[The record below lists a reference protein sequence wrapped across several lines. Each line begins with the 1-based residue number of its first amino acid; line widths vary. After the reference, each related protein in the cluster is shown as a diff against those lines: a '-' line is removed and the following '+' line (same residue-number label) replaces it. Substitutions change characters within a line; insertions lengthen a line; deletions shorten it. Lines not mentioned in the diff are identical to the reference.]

1 MEQCKRGSPSDSVGL
16 PMQVSRP
23 AGVRA
28 DRDVPEGGPGGS
40 PATPPRCGVQPRT
53 VPRAADGGKGLSRKG
68 VLGSCKFVLRC
79 FRVFVLFLRAFSYFV
94 LVYFRGAMRVALPP
108 RALPTPQEP
117 PRRRNIREGKPR
129 NGGDARPPWV
139 SALDI
144 EAEQRRRKYALSEEE
159 YAKKMASRV
168 SKHLQEV
175 RLEKYAQFDDELST
189 SSFPGDL
196 NEEAGA
202 RAKGRAGDRRDDE
215 DGAHDP
221 GALAPVSFDLDM
233 ALFWARR
240 RADAA
245 RTTATK
251 NATAVE
257 SEERRSKANAKEREI
272 QELRGALAREK
283 SRNERLTI
291 ELEKKTKETERLRSQ
306 LAKIKLSQDP
316 PSAPTPRVDRR
327 RGATRKVLEDQL
339 PLYAQLRST
348 ETARDAWFMKTTTRW
363 Y

>member
-1 MEQCKRGSPSDSVGL
+1 MRVLQPEDALKSGTTTFE
-16 PMQVSRP
+16 SRRDRRRR
-23 AGVRA
+23 AVRCRLA
-28 DRDVPEGGPGGS
+28 MG
-40 PATPPRCGVQPRT
+40 
-53 VPRAADGGKGLSRKG
+53 PRAAWDDLASDAMREDGDEYDEYASSSSTDGGGDD
-68 VLGSCKFVLRC
+68 
-79 FRVFVLFLRAFSYFV
+79 
-94 LVYFRGAMRVALPP
+94 
-108 RALPTPQEP
+108 
-117 PRRRNIREGKPR
+117 
-129 NGGDARPPWV
+129 GGDARPPWV

-168 SKHLQEV
+168 SKHLHEV

-189 SSFPGDL
+189 SSFSGDL

-202 RAKGRAGDRRDDE
+202 RAKGRAGDRRDDG

-221 GALAPVSFDLDM
+221 GAPAPVSFDLDM

-245 RTTATK
+245 RTAATK
-251 NATAVE
+251 NATAIE